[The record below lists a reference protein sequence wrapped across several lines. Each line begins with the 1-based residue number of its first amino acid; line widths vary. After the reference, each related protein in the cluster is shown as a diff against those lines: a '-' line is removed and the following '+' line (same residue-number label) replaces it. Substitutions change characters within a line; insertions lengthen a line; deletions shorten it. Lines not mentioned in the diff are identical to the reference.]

1 MIITIITCLNF
12 YFTDSFQEIITCLN
26 FYFTDSFQELRVFDL
41 NPSASME
48 GRILSKRDNPKF
60 SHNGYLYVFDKRS
73 KKDTSIKFWRCENK
87 NECKA
92 RIHTKND
99 EVTKELNHHSHGSS
113 AASVEVAEIKTSI
126 KRRAGESQEQPSTI
140 INFCTEN
147 VSQDTQGALPKLDAM
162 KQIVREKKKQNGP
175 RPTKPYSCS

>member
-12 YFTDSFQEIITCLN
+12 YFTDSFQEVITCLNFYFTDSFQEVITCLN

-73 KKDTSIKFWRCENK
+73 KKDTSIK
-87 NECKA
+87 
-92 RIHTKND
+92 
-99 EVTKELNHHSHGSS
+99 
-113 AASVEVAEIKTSI
+113 TS
-126 KRRAGESQEQPSTI
+126 
-140 INFCTEN
+140 
-147 VSQDTQGALPKLDAM
+147 M
-162 KQIVREKKKQNGP
+162 H
-175 RPTKPYSCS
+175 

>member
-1 MIITIITCLNF
+1 M
-12 YFTDSFQEIITCLN
+12 N

-60 SHNGYLYVFDKRS
+60 SHNGYLFVFDKRS

-92 RIHTKND
+92 RIHTKYD

-113 AASVEVAEIKTSI
+113 AA
-126 KRRAGESQEQPSTI
+126 
-140 INFCTEN
+140 N
-147 VSQDTQGALPKLDAM
+147 ALS
-162 KQIVREKKKQNGP
+162 
-175 RPTKPYSCS
+175 Y